1 MGLSSQVAGG
11 KPCHAMSQFNLV
23 LHGGIAYFPRP
34 SGKFLHGAPMAT
46 HGGGEPDLLPPNF
59 VSPSIISW
67 SAEGLRGHVPC
78 GVFGSDIACPALRMS
93 KVKPCAVTRRQ
104 CALRP
109 SRCAGG
115 RDVLH
120 RSRNAPLRLQQR
132 IGHLRNVRSVAL
144 RLDVEQLRGDCEAV
158 GD

>member
-11 KPCHAMSQFNLV
+11 KPCHAMSQFNLA

-59 VSPSIISW
+59 VSPCIISW

-93 KVKPCAVTRRQ
+93 KVKPRAVTRRQ